1 MVLRALLAATA
12 VLALAAPAAARLDS
26 GAALYAV
33 KIVAGKPS
41 PAKRTVPRRGSVTW
55 LNRDRRSHRIASTTH
70 AWAPFAVRGGGQHAL
85 RFNRVGKYPYTIDG
99 KSKGVIVVTGGAG
112 GAGGIANG
120 TTIFHYDVA
129 VTGHAESVK
138 TYTGSTR
145 ADHNGTETLGIDW
158 TTKFANVT
166 LKRFAASKTF
176 VVGLRSGGFAHGG
189 TLGTY
194 AYTETRGDIYGPCQG
209 TLPFASLG
217 SHLLLAGSRASGRT
231 EFVFWSQLDTDAG
244 NKLMKDIGDQTKQ
257 ACGTLMLTKSIPDW
271 DGGDVMAGGL
281 TYTPFNDLLELH
293 AERKQSGL
301 ALWSPLSR
309 LAVGATFSLDLPEVT
324 RAAAC
329 GTNCQAQYKLRL
341 HAVVRR
347 H

>member
-12 VLALAAPAAARLDS
+12 VLALAAPAAARLES
-26 GAALYAV
+26 GAALYTV

-55 LNRDRRSHRIASTTH
+55 LNRDRRSHRLASTNH

-85 RFNRVGKYPYTIDG
+85 RFNRVGKYPYTVDG
-99 KSKGVIVVTGGAG
+99 KSKGVIVVTAG
-112 GAGGIANG
+112 GGGGLADG

-138 TYTGSTR
+138 TYTGATR
-145 ADHNGTETLGIDW
+145 ADHNGTETLDVDW
-158 TTKFANVT
+158 TTRYANVT
-166 LKRFAASKTF
+166 LKRFAAGGTF
-176 VVGLRSGGFAHGG
+176 VVGLRGGGFAHG
-189 TLGTY
+189 TTAGTY
-194 AYTETRGDIYGPCQG
+194 TYKETRGDIYGPCQG
-209 TLPFASLG
+209 DVPFEGLA

-244 NKLMKDIGDQTKQ
+244 NKLTKDIGDRTKQ
-257 ACGTLMLTKSIPDW
+257 ACGTIMLTKSIPDW
-271 DGGDVMAGGL
+271 DGGDVVSAGL

-293 AERKQSGL
+293 AERKQSGV
-301 ALWSPLSR
+301 ALWFPLSR

-324 RAAAC
+324 RPASC
-329 GTNCQAQYKLRL
+329 GTGCQAEYKLRL
-341 HAVVRR
+341 HAVVKRR
-347 H
+347 